1 MKLKF
6 LSLLFMLPL
15 VTACQLISPVFVD
28 YNGVRMDVARW
39 INTQPLLSMQQKRSL
54 VQLSKAQQRLYRIS
68 EASESVQQ
76 EIAIQNAV
84 ALQCARR
91 NVSERKIRQL
101 QDQVLD
107 ENRQQY
113 LKVLNQQLD
122 GLKLDPTTVHCE

>member
-15 VTACQLISPVFVD
+15 LTACQLISPVFVD

-39 INTQPLLSMQQKRSL
+39 INTQALLSMQQKRSL
-54 VQLSKAQQRLYRIS
+54 VQLSKAQQRLYRIN

-122 GLKLDPTTVHCE
+122 GLKLDPTKVHCE

>member
-1 MKLKF
+1 
-6 LSLLFMLPL
+6 
-15 VTACQLISPVFVD
+15 
-28 YNGVRMDVARW
+28 MDVARW
-39 INTQPLLSMQQKRSL
+39 INTQALLSMQQKRSL
-54 VQLSKAQQRLYRIS
+54 VQLSKAQQRLYRIN

-101 QDQVLD
+101 QDQVPD

-113 LKVLNQQLD
+113 LKVLNQQSD
-122 GLKLDPTTVHCE
+122 GLKLDPTKVHCE